1 MARPRQPIELLEI
14 KGKKHLT
21 KVEIEQRKSTEVK
34 ADSNNVV
41 APDYLNAA
49 QKKKFGE
56 IANELLSIGIISNL
70 DCDCL
75 GRYLIAE
82 TAYLNL
88 TKRLNA
94 LSLDDIITYEKT
106 ANLQDKYFKQCRSLA
121 SDLGLSISSRCKLVV
136 PKKEEKPK
144 ENKFAKFGVA
154 NG

>member
-1 MARPRQPIELLEI
+1 MARPRQPIELLEA

-21 KVEIEQRKSTEVK
+21 KSEIEYRKSTEVK
-34 ADSNNVV
+34 ANSDNIV
-41 APDYLNAA
+41 APNYLNKE
-49 QKKKFGE
+49 QKKKFYE
-56 IANELLSIGIISNL
+56 IANELLDIGIMSNL

-82 TAYLNL
+82 TAYLKL
-88 TKRLNA
+88 TKRLNK
-94 LSLDDIITYEKT
+94 LSIDDILTYEKT

-121 SDLGLSISSRCKLVV
+121 SDLGLTISSRCKLVI

-144 ENKFAKFGVA
+144 ENKFAKFGVM